1 MIDLPKFNNPGL
13 LKQAFVHRSFLNESR
28 EKISSNERMEFLG
41 DSILSFV
48 VSKYLYEKYPDFEE
62 GILTNLRAL
71 LVNTKSLAEIARE
84 LNFGKLLT
92 LSKGEEESKGRQNQT
107 ILANCFEAFIG
118 ALFIDS
124 GIDKVTDFIS
134 KALLPKADEYVKS
147 KSFKDPKSLLQ
158 EKVQAQ
164 KQASPLYK
172 VLEEK
177 GPAHAKTFKVGAY
190 MGDELLG
197 QGEGRSKQQ
206 AEEEAAKASLI
217 KLSGLL
223 RKK

>member
-1 MIDLPKFNNPGL
+1 MKNLPKFNDQKL
-13 LKQAFVHRSFLNESR
+13 FKQAFVHRSFLNESK
-28 EKISSNERMEFLG
+28 EKIASNERLEFLG

-48 VSKYLYEKYPDFEE
+48 VSKYLYNKYPDFEE

-71 LVNTKSLAEIARE
+71 LVNTKSLALLAEE
-84 LNFGKLLT
+84 LDFGSLLT

-118 ALFIDS
+118 ALFIDK
-124 GIDKVTDFIS
+124 GIEEVTEFIS
-134 KALLPKADEYVKS
+134 EVLLPKADEYVKN

-158 EKVQAQ
+158 EKVQS
-164 KQASPLYK
+164 KQQTSPLYK

-177 GPAHAKTFKVGAY
+177 GPAHTKTFRVGAY
-190 MGDELLG
+190 MGEILLG
-197 QGEGRSKQQ
+197 EGEGRSKQL
-206 AEEEAAKASLI
+206 AEEEAAKVSLE
-217 KLSGLL
+217 KLESLL